1 MYQGGY
7 PAPMNQE
14 MLTWLPAPHSVSI
27 GVDGCKG
34 GWLVATIEDGS
45 LEFNLVRDLSPLF
58 ENTQARVLVDMPMGL
73 PAHERRLCDLEARA
87 LLGHRRSTLFPV
99 ATRAALYA
107 PTYHECC
114 EVNARLQGCRV
125 SKQLW
130 NLSAKI
136 RHLDTIVRARADLH
150 ERVAEG
156 HPELAF
162 LRCSSNSAA
171 LPSKGTPEG
180 LHRRVSVIDQ
190 LLSTNV
196 RDLIDPFLSHHA
208 RNATVVD
215 CLDAAVLALFLFKG
229 QGGVAFLGDGA
240 QDEFGIPMRIASA
253 PQGIG
258 ISGALLR
265 PEE

>member
-14 MLTWLPAPHSVSI
+14 MLTWLPAPHSVSV

-99 ATRAALYA
+99 ATRPALYA

-130 NLSAKI
+130 NLCAKI
-136 RHLDTIVRARADLH
+136 RHLDTIIRARADLH

-162 LRCSSNSAA
+162 LRCSSNCAA
-171 LPSKGTPEG
+171 LPSKRTPEG
-180 LHRRVSVIDQ
+180 LHQRVSVINQ

-196 RDLIDPFLSHHA
+196 RDLIDSFLSHHA

-258 ISGALLR
+258 MSGALLR